1 MQPVHFILTLL
12 GGLGLFLFGMRL
24 MSDGIRWMAGPQ
36 LRGVLGSLTRSTGR
50 GILTGTSLTSLLQ
63 SSSVVTVMVVS
74 LVNAGMLTV
83 RESVGLILGSNIGT
97 TITAWLVV
105 LSLGRL
111 SFVDMALPIVGLAL
125 PLLLL
130 ESRKSRTVAQIAI
143 GFALLF
149 LGLGVLKDSFGNLD
163 SLGLLQGWNPA
174 GSSGWMN
181 LLGFLAFGA
190 GITALIQSS
199 SAASTI
205 TMTAVMSGFITLEQ
219 GAAMILGENIGT
231 TVTANLAAAVGNR
244 DARKSAR
251 IHFLFNT
258 FGASWV
264 IWLVPA
270 IASQLDGFWREV
282 SSDTDILAG
291 LVLASFHSLFNI
303 VNVAILGWF
312 PGLLV
317 KCSDVLV
324 RTSRIDPSE
333 GDDLSSVG
341 TLPTDLAIRKVQES
355 LLTSALLARRMND
368 STQELLAAIDVMEQA
383 DLVERVARLE
393 EKSDRIH
400 RQVERAVGVLISSD
414 LSPENAV
421 QLQACAGS
429 NPDLE
434 RIGDIY
440 LLLAMKLSH
449 RDHAEGY
456 FVPKQRD
463 RLRTMFAL
471 LGEAIDLMVDH
482 LHLERKV
489 DLEKVAEVES
499 RINAYRDSLREK
511 HVRDADRGRYPMS
524 SGLLYHETVTALEE
538 IGDRIAHIG
547 HQFARANRATA

>member
-1 MQPVHFILTLL
+1 
-12 GGLGLFLFGMRL
+12 

-270 IASQLDGFWREV
+270 IVSQLDGFWREV

-538 IGDRIAHIG
+538 IGDRIAHVG

>member
-1 MQPVHFILTLL
+1 
-12 GGLGLFLFGMRL
+12 
-24 MSDGIRWMAGPQ
+24 
-36 LRGVLGSLTRSTGR
+36 
-50 GILTGTSLTSLLQ
+50 
-63 SSSVVTVMVVS
+63 
-74 LVNAGMLTV
+74 
-83 RESVGLILGSNIGT
+83 
-97 TITAWLVV
+97 
-105 LSLGRL
+105 
-111 SFVDMALPIVGLAL
+111 
-125 PLLLL
+125 
-130 ESRKSRTVAQIAI
+130 
-143 GFALLF
+143 
-149 LGLGVLKDSFGNLD
+149 
-163 SLGLLQGWNPA
+163 
-174 GSSGWMN
+174 
-181 LLGFLAFGA
+181 
-190 GITALIQSS
+190 
-199 SAASTI
+199 
-205 TMTAVMSGFITLEQ
+205 
-219 GAAMILGENIGT
+219 MILGENIGT

-270 IASQLDGFWREV
+270 IVSQLDGFWREV

-538 IGDRIAHIG
+538 IGDRIAHVG
-547 HQFARANRATA
+547 HQFARVNRATA

>member
-1 MQPVHFILTLL
+1 VQPVHFVLTLL

-36 LRGVLGSLTRSTGR
+36 LRGVLGSLTRNTGR
-50 GILTGTSLTSLLQ
+50 GILTGTSLTALLQ

-125 PLLLL
+125 PFFLV
-130 ESRKSRTVAQIAI
+130 ESRKARTVAHIAI
-143 GFALLF
+143 GFGLLF
-149 LGLGVLKDSFGNLD
+149 LGLGVLKDTFGNLD
-163 SLGLLQGWNPA
+163 SLAWIEGWQA
-174 GSSGWMN
+174 ASQKGYGVI
-181 LLGFLAFGA
+181 LGFMVFGA
-190 GITALIQSS
+190 VLTALIQSS

-205 TMTAVMSGFITLEQ
+205 TLTAVLSGLITLEQ

-231 TVTANLAAAVGNR
+231 TVTANVAAAVGNR
-244 DARKSAR
+244 DARKAAR
-251 IHFLFNT
+251 VHFLFNL
-258 FGASWV
+258 FGALWV
-264 IWLVPA
+264 VWTIPA
-270 IASQLDGFWREV
+270 VVEGLRSFWV
-282 SSDTDILAG
+282 TNSADSGIHDG
-291 LVLASFHSLFNI
+291 LVLATFHTLFNA
-303 VNVAILGWF
+303 VNVLLIGSF
-312 PGLLV
+312 PGF
-317 KCSDVLV
+317 LV
-324 RTSRIDPSE
+324 RVADATVRISRLDGADS
-333 GDDLSSVG
+333 DDLSAVASM
-341 TLPTDLAIRKVQES
+341 PSELALRKVQES

-368 STQELLAAIDVMEQA
+368 STQELLAAIDVMEQS

-400 RQVERAVGVLISSD
+400 RQVERAVGTLISSD
-414 LSPENAV
+414 LTPELGV
-421 QLQACAGS
+421 QLQACAGA

-463 RLRTMFAL
+463 RLRTMFGI

-511 HVRDADRGRYPMS
+511 HVRDADRGRYPTS

-538 IGDRIAHIG
+538 IGDRIAHVG
-547 HQFARANRATA
+547 HQFARANRTMV

>member
-1 MQPVHFILTLL
+1 VQPLHFILTLL

-36 LRGVLGSLTRSTGR
+36 LRRVLGSLTRSTGR
-50 GILTGTSLTSLLQ
+50 GIVSGTSLTALLQ

-83 RESVGLILGSNIGT
+83 RESVGLILGANIGT

-130 ESRKSRTVAQIAI
+130 ESRKARTSAHIAI

-149 LGLGVLKDSFGNLD
+149 LGLGVLKDSFSNLD
-163 SLGLLQGWNPA
+163 ALAWLEGWQPA
-174 GSSGWMN
+174 ATSGQAVLW
-181 LLGFLAFGA
+181 GFMLFGA
-190 GITALIQSS
+190 LITALIQSS

-205 TMTAVMSGFITLEQ
+205 TLTAVLSGVISLEQ

-231 TVTANLAAAVGNR
+231 TLTANLAAAVGNR
-244 DARKSAR
+244 DARVAAR
-251 IHFLFNT
+251 VHFLFNLI
-258 FGASWV
+258 GALWV
-264 IWLVPA
+264 IWFVSPLVEGLRSFWEVNSRDSG
-270 IASQLDGFWREV
+270 ILD
-282 SSDTDILAG
+282 G
-291 LVLASFHSLFNI
+291 LVLASFHTLFNVGNVLLMSGFAGYLVTLAGWI
-303 VNVAILGWF
+303 VRPNRADAMD
-312 PGLLV
+312 
-317 KCSDVLV
+317 S
-324 RTSRIDPSE
+324 
-333 GDDLSSVG
+333 DDLSTVG
-341 TLPTDLAIRKVQES
+341 AMPTELALQKVQES

-368 STQELLAAIDVMEQA
+368 STQELLAAIEVMEQA

-400 RQVERAVGVLISSD
+400 RQVEKAVGVLISSD
-414 LSPENAV
+414 LTPEFGAR
-421 QLQACAGS
+421 LQACSGA

-440 LLLAMKLSH
+440 LLLAMKLSK
-449 RDHAEGY
+449 RDPTEGY

-463 RLRTMFAL
+463 RLRTMFGL

-489 DLEKVAEVES
+489 DLERIAEVES
-499 RINAYRDSLREK
+499 RINAYRDALREK
-511 HVRDADRGRYPMS
+511 HVRDADRGRYPTS

-538 IGDRIAHIG
+538 IGDRIAHVG
-547 HQFARANRATA
+547 HQFARAGEFTV

>member
-1 MQPVHFILTLL
+1 
-12 GGLGLFLFGMRL
+12 
-24 MSDGIRWMAGPQ
+24 
-36 LRGVLGSLTRSTGR
+36 
-50 GILTGTSLTSLLQ
+50 
-63 SSSVVTVMVVS
+63 
-74 LVNAGMLTV
+74 
-83 RESVGLILGSNIGT
+83 VGLILGSNIGT

-125 PLLLL
+125 PFFLV
-130 ESRKSRTVAQIAI
+130 ESRKARTVAHIAI
-143 GFALLF
+143 GFGLLF
-149 LGLGVLKDSFGNLD
+149 LGLGVLKDTFGSLD
-163 SLGLLQGWNPA
+163 SLAWIEGWQA
-174 GSSGWMN
+174 ASQKGYGVI
-181 LLGFLAFGA
+181 LGFMVFGA
-190 GITALIQSS
+190 VLTALIQSS

-205 TMTAVMSGFITLEQ
+205 TLTAVLSGLITLEQ

-231 TVTANLAAAVGNR
+231 TVTANVAAAVGNR
-244 DARKSAR
+244 DARKAAR
-251 IHFLFNT
+251 VHFLFNL
-258 FGASWV
+258 FGALWV
-264 IWLVPA
+264 VWTIPAVVEVLATFHTLFNAVNVLLIGSFPGFLVRVA
-270 IASQLDGFWREV
+270 DTTVRKSRLDGAD
-282 SSDTDILAG
+282 S
-291 LVLASFHSLFNI
+291 
-303 VNVAILGWF
+303 
-312 PGLLV
+312 
-317 KCSDVLV
+317 
-324 RTSRIDPSE
+324 
-333 GDDLSSVG
+333 DDLSAVAAMPSE
-341 TLPTDLAIRKVQES
+341 LALRKVQES

-368 STQELLAAIDVMEQA
+368 STQELLAAIDVMEQS

-400 RQVERAVGVLISSD
+400 RQVERAVGTLISSD
-414 LSPENAV
+414 LTPELGV
-421 QLQACAGS
+421 QLQACAGA

-463 RLRTMFAL
+463 RLRTMFGI

-511 HVRDADRGRYPMS
+511 HVRDADRGRYPTS

-538 IGDRIAHIG
+538 IGDRIAHVG
-547 HQFARANRATA
+547 HQFARANRTMV